1 MFGERTGLI
10 VDQVVILVVTEDGTV
25 QEFVKSKHDYLDFL
39 SEAVQDWRK
48 ENEIP
53 TDDIGDDGVVVAN
66 SRMARLDF

>member
-25 QEFVKSKHDYLDFL
+25 QEFVKSKHDYLEFL

-53 TDDIGDDGVVVAN
+53 IDGVDGDRITLAN
-66 SRMARLDF
+66 GWCSN